1 MSYQVLARKWR
12 PRSFREMIGQT
23 HVLKALINAL
33 DNQRLHHAYLFTG
46 TRGVGK
52 TTIARI
58 IAKCVNCEIGITS
71 TPCGTCSV
79 CREIDEGRFVD
90 LIEIDAASRTKVEDT
105 RELLDNV
112 QYAPSR
118 GRFKV
123 YLIDE
128 VHMLSSHSFNA
139 LLKTLE
145 EPPPYVKFILATTD
159 PQKLPATIL
168 SRCLQFSLKNMT
180 PERVVEHLTH
190 VLGVENVPFE
200 DDALWLLGRAAD
212 GSMRDAM
219 SLTDQ
224 AIAFGEGK
232 VLAADVRAMLGTLD
246 HGQVYGVLQA
256 LLEGDARGL
265 LEAVRHLAEQ
275 GPDWNGVLAEML
287 NVLHRVAVAQALP
300 EAVDNGQGD
309 RDRVLAVAQALP
321 AEDVQFYYQ
330 MGLIGRR
337 DLPLAPDP
345 RSGFEMVLLRMLA
358 FRPAGGGEAPPQ
370 TLKPLGISQATVDSS
385 QGVAAPIAAPV
396 PQATS
401 MAGAAVPAAGPVAG
415 GNAPASA
422 SAATVQAPVTPAQ
435 REEAPVA
442 NPAVGDNA
450 PVPAPASAAT
460 AQVPVAAAQRQA
472 APAASTMTAVDN
484 SVPAPAPT
492 SSAPVP
498 AAVSQ
503 REVAAAASP
512 VASTDSPATRAAPAP
527 SPAAVD
533 DPSLPWNS
541 SAAPLQNEPEAYDEP
556 LLETEAEQPM
566 LTPMPAPTPACV
578 VPPAPEREEAPED
591 EGDAIDSAAPHLQAI
606 PDDFGPAGMDRDDE
620 PPLDED
626 YYPADIDASGYSFLD
641 DLASATP
648 EPVAAPEPLPASQP
662 ASGLALQWLELFPK
676 LPISG
681 LTASIAANCSLIA
694 VRGDEWLLHLDP
706 AQSALFNAT
715 QQRRLNDALNQY
727 HGRTIGLK
735 IELVRPEQETP
746 AQASSRRR
754 VERQHDAE
762 ASIQADPFIQQMMQ
776 KFGATVR
783 NDTIEPV
790 DVPVSQNG

>member
-12 PRSFREMIGQT
+12 PRSFREMVGQT

-33 DNQRLHHAYLFTG
+33 DSQRLHHAYLFTG

-58 IAKCVNCEIGITS
+58 IAKCLNCETGITS
-71 TPCGTCSV
+71 TPCGECSV

-190 VLGVENVPFE
+190 VLGAENIPFE

-246 HGQVYGVLQA
+246 HGQVYDVLTA
-256 LLEGDARGL
+256 LIDGDARSL

-275 GPDWNGVLAEML
+275 GPDWSGVLSEIL
-287 NVLHRVAVAQALP
+287 NVLHRVAIAQALP
-300 EAVDNGQGD
+300 EGVDNGHGD
-309 RDRVLAVAQALP
+309 RDRVLALAQALP

-345 RSGFEMVLLRMLA
+345 RGGFEMVLLRMLA
-358 FRPAGGGEAPPQ
+358 FRPADNDDAPGQP
-370 TLKPLGISQATVDSS
+370 LKSVGINPATVDSQATVA
-385 QGVAAPIAAPV
+385 GAAPV
-396 PQATS
+396 APAPAYVPAAAEPLPVAS
-401 MAGAAVPAAGPVAG
+401 PVVASPVAGHTEPVAKPAVPATPEQ
-415 GNAPASA
+415 APAPAPAEDIDLPWNEPKAVQSSA
-422 SAATVQAPVTPAQ
+422 EP
-435 REEAPVA
+435 E
-442 NPAVGDNA
+442 
-450 PVPAPASAAT
+450 PASAAEEIPQPMLDT
-460 AQVPVAAAQRQA
+460 V
-472 APAASTMTAVDN
+472 
-484 SVPAPAPT
+484 
-492 SSAPVP
+492 
-498 AAVSQ
+498 
-503 REVAAAASP
+503 
-512 VASTDSPATRAAPAP
+512 
-527 SPAAVD
+527 
-533 DPSLPWNS
+533 
-541 SAAPLQNEPEAYDEP
+541 
-556 LLETEAEQPM
+556 AEQPE
-566 LTPMPAPTPACV
+566 LTPMPGPTPATP
-578 VPPAPEREEAPED
+578 VPDAPEVESREQLQAAAGLVTPAMLEHVPIATPYVPAPME
-591 EGDAIDSAAPHLQAI
+591 
-606 PDDFGPAGMDRDDE
+606 RDDE
-620 PPLDED
+620 PPPDDD
-626 YYPADIDASGYSFLD
+626 YYEPDIDIDPASFAYLD
-641 DLASATP
+641 DLAHEAVETV
-648 EPVAAPEPLPASQP
+648 EAVEKEPEPLPAAAP
-662 ASGLALQWLELFPK
+662 ATGLAADWLDLFPK

-681 LTASIAANCSLIA
+681 MTGSIAANCTLISA
-694 VRGDEWLLHLDP
+694 EGDNWLLHLDP
-706 AQSALFNAT
+706 AHSALFNPT

-727 HGRTIGLK
+727 HERTINLS
-735 IELVRPEQETP
+735 IELIKPEQETP
-746 AQASSRRR
+746 AQAAARRR
-754 VERQHDAE
+754 ADRQRQAE
-762 ASIQADPFIQQMMQ
+762 ASIQGDPFIQQMLTQ
-776 KFGATVR
+776 FGASIR
-783 NDTIEPV
+783 EDTIAPV
-790 DVPVSQNG
+790 DTPVTP

>member
-12 PRSFREMIGQT
+12 PRSFREMVGQA

-58 IAKCVNCEIGITS
+58 IAKCLNCETGITS

-128 VHMLSSHSFNA
+128 VHMLSTHSFNA

-168 SRCLQFSLKNMT
+168 SRCLQFSLKNMS
-180 PERVVEHLTH
+180 PERVVEHLSH
-190 VLGVENVPFE
+190 VLGAENVPFE
-200 DDALWLLGRAAD
+200 EDALWLLGRAAD

-256 LLEGDARGL
+256 LLEGDARAL
-265 LEAVRHLAEQ
+265 LEAVRNLAEQ

-287 NVLHRVAVAQALP
+287 NVLHRVAIAQALP

-309 RDRVLAVAQALP
+309 RERVLALASALP

-345 RSGFEMVLLRMLA
+345 RGGFEMVLLRMLA
-358 FRPAGGGEAPPQ
+358 FRPADADDAPKPV
-370 TLKPLGISQATVDSS
+370 LKPVGISQATAD
-385 QGVAAPIAAPV
+385 P
-396 PQATS
+396 AT
-401 MAGAAVPAAGPVAG
+401 
-415 GNAPASA
+415 
-422 SAATVQAPVTPAQ
+422 
-435 REEAPVA
+435 
-442 NPAVGDNA
+442 
-450 PVPAPASAAT
+450 
-460 AQVPVAAAQRQA
+460 PVAAAAPAVELAVASVPEPAA
-472 APAASTMTAVDN
+472 APADVAAVADP
-484 SVPAPAPT
+484 VVEPAEAPQQPVEPTPPAEAEPEAQAEVHAPEPQVEEVIDLPWEAPAAPQAPVAVAPALEPAPAPGPSVE
-492 SSAPVP
+492 SSNDDEPP
-498 AAVSQ
+498 F
-503 REVAAAASP
+503 
-512 VASTDSPATRAAPAP
+512 
-527 SPAAVD
+527 
-533 DPSLPWNS
+533 DPS
-541 SAAPLQNEPEAYDEP
+541 AY
-556 LLETEAEQPM
+556 
-566 LTPMPAPTPACV
+566 
-578 VPPAPEREEAPED
+578 
-591 EGDAIDSAAPHLQAI
+591 
-606 PDDFGPAGMDRDDE
+606 GPAGMDRDDE

-626 YYPADIDASGYSFLD
+626 YYTPDSDPAGFSYLD
-641 DLASATP
+641 ELAEHVHEV
-648 EPVAAPEPLPASQP
+648 EPAKAPEPLPAAKP
-662 ASGLALQWLELFPK
+662 ATGLALQWLELFPQ
-676 LPISG
+676 LPVSG
-681 LTASIAANCSLIA
+681 MTGNIAANCTLIA
-694 VRGDEWLLHLDP
+694 AEGDDWLLHLDP
-706 AQSALFNAT
+706 AQGALFNTT
-715 QQRRLNDALNQY
+715 QQRRLNEALNQ
-727 HGRTIGLK
+727 HLGRTLRLQ
-735 IELVRPEQETP
+735 IELIRPEQETP
-746 AQASSRRR
+746 AQAAARKRA
-754 VERQHDAE
+754 ERQRDAE
-762 ASIQADPFIQQMMQ
+762 VSIEQDPLIQQMIRQ
-776 KFGATVR
+776 FGATVR
-783 NDTIEPV
+783 QDTIEPV
-790 DVPVSQNG
+790 QALVSQGE

>member
-12 PRSFREMIGQT
+12 PRSFREMVGQT

-58 IAKCVNCEIGITS
+58 IAKCLNCETGITS

-128 VHMLSSHSFNA
+128 VHMLSTHSFNA

-168 SRCLQFSLKNMT
+168 SRCLQFSLKNMS

-190 VLGVENVPFE
+190 VLGAENVPFE
-200 DDALWLLGRAAD
+200 EDALWLLGRAAD

-256 LLEGDARGL
+256 LLEGDARAL
-265 LEAVRHLAEQ
+265 LEAVRALAEQ
-275 GPDWNGVLAEML
+275 GPDWNGVLSEML
-287 NVLHRVAVAQALP
+287 NVLHRVAIAQALP

-309 RDRVLAVAQALP
+309 RDKVLALAAALP

-345 RSGFEMVLLRMLA
+345 RGGFEMVLLRMLA
-358 FRPAGGGEAPPQ
+358 FRPADTDDAPKPA
-370 TLKPLGISQATVDSS
+370 LKSVGISQATAD
-385 QGVAAPIAAPV
+385 
-396 PQATS
+396 
-401 MAGAAVPAAGPVAG
+401 PARPVAT
-415 GNAPASA
+415 
-422 SAATVQAPVTPAQ
+422 ATV
-435 REEAPVA
+435 VA
-442 NPAVGDNA
+442 EPSV
-450 PVPAPASAAT
+450 
-460 AQVPVAAAQRQA
+460 VAAAPEPVAPPAPVVDQ
-472 APAASTMTAVDN
+472 APAAE
-484 SVPAPAPT
+484 P
-492 SSAPVP
+492 
-498 AAVSQ
+498 
-503 REVAAAASP
+503 VAAAASAVAPEAVPAIEPEP
-512 VASTDSPATRAAPAP
+512 VHAVAGPETVVDLPWEEPSPTVAP
-527 SPAAVD
+527 SAPVIPAVVAQPPD
-533 DPSLPWNS
+533 DQPD
-541 SAAPLQNEPEAYDEP
+541 YDEP
-556 LLETEAEQPM
+556 PFD
-566 LTPMPAPTPACV
+566 P
-578 VPPAPEREEAPED
+578 
-591 EGDAIDSAAPHLQAI
+591 SAYASV
-606 PDDFGPAGMDRDDE
+606 GMERDDDGADDDYYV
-620 PPLDED
+620 PQADPIGFSYLDELAEHIQED
-626 YYPADIDASGYSFLD
+626 APA
-641 DLASATP
+641 
-648 EPVAAPEPLPASQP
+648 AAPEPLPAAQP
-662 ASGLALQWLELFPK
+662 ATGLALQWLELFPQ
-676 LPISG
+676 LPVSG
-681 LTASIAANCSLIA
+681 MTGNIAANCTLISA
-694 VRGDEWLLHLDP
+694 DGDDWLLHLDP
-706 AQSALFNAT
+706 GQGALFNST
-715 QQRRLNDALNQY
+715 QQRRLNEALNQ
-727 HGRTIGLK
+727 HLGRTLRLQ
-735 IELVRPEQETP
+735 IELIRPEQETP
-746 AQASSRRR
+746 AQAAARKRA
-754 VERQHDAE
+754 ERQHDAE
-762 ASIQADPFIQQMMQ
+762 LSIEQDPLIQQMIKQ
-776 KFGATVR
+776 FGARVR
-783 NDTIEPV
+783 HDTIEPV
-790 DVPVSQNG
+790 DAALATPGQ

>member
-12 PRSFREMIGQT
+12 PRSFREMVGQT

-33 DNQRLHHAYLFTG
+33 DSQRLHHAYLFTG

-58 IAKCVNCEIGITS
+58 IAKCLNCETGITS
-71 TPCGTCSV
+71 TPCGECSV

-180 PERVVEHLTH
+180 PERVVEHLSH
-190 VLGVENVPFE
+190 VLSVENVPFE

-232 VLAADVRAMLGTLD
+232 VLAGDVRAMLGTLD
-246 HGQVYGVLQA
+246 HGQVFDLLHA
-256 LLEGDARGL
+256 LIEGDAKAM

-275 GPDWNGVLAEML
+275 GPDWNGVLSEIL
-287 NVLHRVAVAQALP
+287 NVLHRVAIAQALP
-300 EAVDNGQGD
+300 DGVDNGHGD
-309 RDRVLAVAQALP
+309 RERVLALAQALP

-345 RSGFEMVLLRMLA
+345 RGGFEMVLLRMLA
-358 FRPAGGGEAPPQ
+358 FRPADTGSAPSQP
-370 TLKPLGISQATVDSS
+370 LKPVGISQATVDSA
-385 QGVAAPIAAPV
+385 QAVAG
-396 PQATS
+396 TT
-401 MAGAAVPAAGPVAG
+401 PVA
-415 GNAPASA
+415 
-422 SAATVQAPVTPAQ
+422 
-435 REEAPVA
+435 
-442 NPAVGDNA
+442 PAV
-450 PVPAPASAAT
+450 
-460 AQVPVAAAQRQA
+460 A
-472 APAASTMTAVDN
+472 APAAVVAQPV
-484 SVPAPAPT
+484 VPVVEVVAEPVQAPKAP
-492 SSAPVP
+492 PVP
-498 AAVSQ
+498 EKDLPWNAPSTPVVDIEAAPESVLDTAGEPPELPPMPLPTPDSVVPDAPEWIAATIPEPTAEQVDAAVS
-503 REVAAAASP
+503 
-512 VASTDSPATRAAPAP
+512 
-527 SPAAVD
+527 
-533 DPSLPWNS
+533 
-541 SAAPLQNEPEAYDEP
+541 
-556 LLETEAEQPM
+556 
-566 LTPMPAPTPACV
+566 
-578 VPPAPEREEAPED
+578 
-591 EGDAIDSAAPHLQAI
+591 
-606 PDDFGPAGMDRDDE
+606 GMDRDDE

-626 YYPADIDASGYSFLD
+626 YIEPDMDSAAYSYLD
-641 DLASATP
+641 ELASEHAAEPAP
-648 EPVAAPEPLPASQP
+648 EPEPLPAAMP
-662 ASGLALQWLELFPK
+662 ATGLALEWLEMFPK
-676 LPISG
+676 LPVSG
-681 LTASIAANCSLIA
+681 MTASIGANCTLIA
-694 VRGDEWLLHLDP
+694 VDGDDWLLHLDP
-706 AQSALFNAT
+706 AHSALFNLT
-715 QQRRLNDALNQY
+715 QQRRLNDALNQFTQ
-727 HGRTIGLK
+727 RTLK
-735 IELVRPEQETP
+735 VTIELVKPEQETP
-746 AQASSRRR
+746 AQAAARFRA
-754 VERQHDAE
+754 ERQRLAE
-762 ASIQADPFIQQMMQ
+762 ESIYADPLVQQMVEQ
-776 KFGATVR
+776 FGAVVR
-783 NDTIEPV
+783 EDTIQPV
-790 DVPVSQNG
+790 EVAQAQAS

>member
-12 PRSFREMIGQT
+12 PRSFREMVGQT

-33 DNQRLHHAYLFTG
+33 DSQRLHHAYLFTG

-58 IAKCVNCEIGITS
+58 IAKCLNCETGITS
-71 TPCGTCSV
+71 TPCGECSV

-246 HGQVYGVLQA
+246 HGQVFDVLAA
-256 LLEGDARGL
+256 LIEGDARSL

-275 GPDWNGVLAEML
+275 GPDWSGVLSEIL
-287 NVLHRVAVAQALP
+287 NVLHRVAIAQALP
-300 EAVDNGQGD
+300 EGVDNGHGD
-309 RDRVLAVAQALP
+309 RDRVLALAQSLP

-345 RSGFEMVLLRMLA
+345 RGGFEMVLLRMLA
-358 FRPAGGGEAPPQ
+358 FRPADADNAPTQP
-370 TLKPLGISQATVDSS
+370 LKSVGINPATVDSRTA
-385 QGVAAPIAAPV
+385 VA
-396 PQATS
+396 S
-401 MAGAAVPAAGPVAG
+401 
-415 GNAPASA
+415 SA
-422 SAATVQAPVTPAQ
+422 SAAPNPVT
-435 REEAPVA
+435 
-442 NPAVGDNA
+442 
-450 PVPAPASAAT
+450 
-460 AQVPVAAAQRQA
+460 
-472 APAASTMTAVDN
+472 
-484 SVPAPAPT
+484 
-492 SSAPVP
+492 
-498 AAVSQ
+498 
-503 REVAAAASP
+503 
-512 VASTDSPATRAAPAP
+512 AP
-527 SPAAVD
+527 SPAPVIDKPAPVAVPD
-533 DPSLPWNS
+533 AQPAKPKAEEEIDLPWNEPKVTPP
-541 SAAPLQNEPEAYDEP
+541 AAAAEPEAEP
-556 LLETEAEQPM
+556 EPEPSSQPASESVAEIPEPVLDTVAEQPD
-566 LTPMPAPTPACV
+566 LTPMPAPVPASP
-578 VPPAPEREEAPED
+578 VPEAPEVESSEQRQAAAD
-591 EGDAIDSAAPHLQAI
+591 VVTLQMIEHVPDATPYVPAP
-606 PDDFGPAGMDRDDE
+606 MERDDE
-620 PPLDED
+620 PPPDDD
-626 YYPADIDASGYSFLD
+626 YNEPDIDIDPASFAYLD
-641 DLASATP
+641 DLAHEAVEAVEKEP
-648 EPVAAPEPLPASQP
+648 ELLPAAKP
-662 ASGLALQWLELFPK
+662 AIGLAADWLELFPK

-681 LTASIAANCSLIA
+681 MTGSIAANCTLIS
-694 VRGDEWLLHLDP
+694 VEGDNWLLHLDP
-706 AQSALFNAT
+706 AHSALFNST

-727 HGRTIGLK
+727 HERTLNLS
-735 IELVRPEQETP
+735 IELIKPEQETP
-746 AQASSRRR
+746 AQAAARRR
-754 VERQHDAE
+754 ADRQKQAE
-762 ASIQADPFIQQMMQ
+762 AAIHGDPFIQQMMQ
-776 KFGATVR
+776 QFGASIR
-783 NDTIEPV
+783 EDTIVPV
-790 DVPVSQNG
+790 DGPAQAPV

>member
-12 PRSFREMIGQT
+12 PRSFREMVGQT

-33 DNQRLHHAYLFTG
+33 DSQRLHHAYLFTG

-58 IAKCVNCEIGITS
+58 IAKCLNCETGITS

-232 VLAADVRAMLGTLD
+232 VMAADVRAMLGTLD
-246 HGQVYGVLQA
+246 HGQVYDVLHA
-256 LLEGDARGL
+256 LINGDAKAL

-275 GPDWNGVLAEML
+275 GPDWNGVLSEIL
-287 NVLHRVAVAQALP
+287 NVLHRVAIAQALP
-300 EAVDNGQGD
+300 DGVDNGHGD
-309 RDRVLAVAQALP
+309 RDRVLALAQVLP

-345 RSGFEMVLLRMLA
+345 RGGFEMVLLRMLA
-358 FRPAGGGEAPPQ
+358 FRPADSADAPRQP
-370 TLKPLGISQATVDSS
+370 LKPVGISQATVDSAQS
-385 QGVAAPIAAPV
+385 V
-396 PQATS
+396 
-401 MAGAAVPAAGPVAG
+401 AGAAVA
-415 GNAPASA
+415 
-422 SAATVQAPVTPAQ
+422 APVSVAA
-435 REEAPVA
+435 APVA
-442 NPAVGDNA
+442 A
-450 PVPAPASAAT
+450 PV
-460 AQVPVAAAQRQA
+460 VEA
-472 APAASTMTAVDN
+472 APAV
-484 SVPAPAPT
+484 APVVAP
-492 SSAPVP
+492 APVP
-498 AAVSQ
+498 AA
-503 REVAAAASP
+503 P
-512 VASTDSPATRAAPAP
+512 VAPAP
-527 SPAAVD
+527 QPVVETPAQAAPVAAEEVVD
-533 DPSLPWNS
+533 LPWND
-541 SAAPLQNEPEAYDEP
+541 PVEPVVAQQPAVEP
-556 LLETEAEQPM
+556 VLETAAEQPE
-566 LTPMPAPTPACV
+566 LTPMPTPTPDSV
-578 VPPAPEREEAPED
+578 VPDAPEWVSAPVPEPSVA
-591 EGDAIDSAAPHLQAI
+591 EVDAATPGIDL
-606 PDDFGPAGMDRDDE
+606 DDE

-626 YYPADIDASGYSFLD
+626 YIEPDMDSAYSYLD
-641 DLASATP
+641 ELASEHAADP
-648 EPVAAPEPLPASQP
+648 EPEPEPLPAAQP
-662 ASGLALQWLELFPK
+662 ATGLALEWLELFPK

-681 LTASIAANCSLIA
+681 MTASIAANCTLIA
-694 VRGDEWLLHLDP
+694 AEGDNWLLHLDP
-706 AQSALFNAT
+706 AHSALFNAT

-727 HGRTIGLK
+727 HQRTLTVS
-735 IELVRPEQETP
+735 IELIKPEQETP
-746 AQASSRRR
+746 AQAASRRR
-754 VERQHDAE
+754 ANRQREAE
-762 ASIQADPFIQQMMQ
+762 ESIHGDPFIQQMVRE
-776 KFGATVR
+776 FGAVVR
-783 NDTIEPV
+783 HDTIEPV
-790 DVPVSQNG
+790 EALVSQG

>member
-12 PRSFREMIGQT
+12 PRSFREMVGQT

-58 IAKCVNCEIGITS
+58 IAKCLNCETGVSS
-71 TPCGTCSV
+71 TPCGECSV

-90 LIEIDAASRTKVEDT
+90 LIEVDAASRTKVEDT

-118 GRFKV
+118 GRYKV

-145 EPPPYVKFILATTD
+145 EPPPHVKFLLATTD
-159 PQKLPATIL
+159 PQKLPVTIL
-168 SRCLQFSLKNMT
+168 SRCLQFSLKNMP

-256 LLEGDARGL
+256 LLEGDARAL

-275 GPDWNGVLAEML
+275 GPDWAGVLAEIL
-287 NVLHRVAVAQALP
+287 NVLHRVAIAQALP

-309 RDRVLAVAQALP
+309 RDRVLALAQALP

-358 FRPAGGGEAPPQ
+358 FRPAGSDDAPRTP
-370 TLKPLGISQATVDSS
+370 LKTLGISPATADSKPAAVADTAAIVGSSTPSAGATV
-385 QGVAAPIAAPV
+385 A
-396 PQATS
+396 
-401 MAGAAVPAAGPVAG
+401 AAVP
-415 GNAPASA
+415 
-422 SAATVQAPVTPAQ
+422 
-435 REEAPVA
+435 E
-442 NPAVGDNA
+442 
-450 PVPAPASAAT
+450 
-460 AQVPVAAAQRQA
+460 PVAAA
-472 APAASTMTAVDN
+472 PAVF
-484 SVPAPAPT
+484 
-492 SSAPVP
+492 APV
-498 AAVSQ
+498 Q
-503 REVAAAASP
+503 SP
-512 VASTDSPATRAAPAP
+512 VAEPSAVPSTQVVEEPNTAP
-527 SPAAVD
+527 VID
-533 DPSLPWNS
+533 VPWN
-541 SAAPLQNEPEAYDEP
+541 EPPDMPPVAIEAGAVPPEP
-556 LLETEAEQPM
+556 LTSDGVGDHVAS
-566 LTPMPAPTPACV
+566 V
-578 VPPAPEREEAPED
+578 VQVEE
-591 EGDAIDSAAPHLQAI
+591 
-606 PDDFGPAGMDRDDE
+606 PDDDE
-620 PPLDED
+620 PPLTDED
-626 YYPADIDASGYSFLD
+626 YFEAENQAEAYLDELSQASD
-641 DLASATP
+641 EP
-648 EPVAAPEPLPASQP
+648 ETAEPLPAVEP
-662 ASGLALQWLELFPK
+662 ATGLAAEWLELYLK
-676 LPISG
+676 LGLSG
-681 LTASIAANCSLIA
+681 LTGSIAANCTLIA
-694 VRGDEWLLHLDP
+694 VEGDRWLMHLDP
-706 AQSALFNAT
+706 AQSALFNPT

-727 HGRTIGLK
+727 HGRTLQLDILLQK
-735 IELVRPEQETP
+735 PEQETP
-746 AQASSRRR
+746 AQAAHRRR
-754 VERQHDAE
+754 AERQRAAE
-762 ASIQADPFIQQMMQ
+762 QSIHSDPLVQQLMQ
-776 KFGATVR
+776 QFAAVIREG
-783 NDTIEPV
+783 TIEPV
-790 DVPVSQNG
+790 EHSEP

>member
-12 PRSFREMIGQT
+12 PRSFREMVGQT

-33 DNQRLHHAYLFTG
+33 DSQRLHHAYLFTG

-58 IAKCVNCEIGITS
+58 IAKCLNCETGITS
-71 TPCGTCSV
+71 SPCGECSV

-190 VLGVENVPFE
+190 VLTAENVPFE

-232 VLAADVRAMLGTLD
+232 VLATDVRAMLGTLD
-246 HGQVYGVLQA
+246 HGQVYDVLHS
-256 LLEGDARGL
+256 LIEGDAKAL

-275 GPDWNGVLAEML
+275 GPDWSGVLSEIL
-287 NVLHRVAVAQALP
+287 NVLHRVAIAQALP
-300 EAVDNGQGD
+300 EGVDNGHGD
-309 RDRVLAVAQALP
+309 RDRVLALAQALP

-345 RSGFEMVLLRMLA
+345 RGGFEMVLLRMLA
-358 FRPAGGGEAPPQ
+358 FRPADTADAPRQP
-370 TLKPLGISQATVDSS
+370 LKPVGISQATVDSANS
-385 QGVAAPIAAPV
+385 VAAAPKPAPVVAAAAAPAPVSAPAPVAAPA
-396 PQATS
+396 QA
-401 MAGAAVPAAGPVAG
+401 
-415 GNAPASA
+415 
-422 SAATVQAPVTPAQ
+422 
-435 REEAPVA
+435 
-442 NPAVGDNA
+442 
-450 PVPAPASAAT
+450 
-460 AQVPVAAAQRQA
+460 
-472 APAASTMTAVDN
+472 
-484 SVPAPAPT
+484 PAPAPV
-492 SSAPVP
+492 APV
-498 AAVSQ
+498 
-503 REVAAAASP
+503 
-512 VASTDSPATRAAPAP
+512 AAPEPEPAP
-527 SPAAVD
+527 VVAEAVVD
-533 DPSLPWNS
+533 LPWND
-541 SAAPLQNEPEAYDEP
+541 PVEPEAEP
-556 LLETEAEQPM
+556 EPEPAQQPAVEPVLETTAEQPE
-566 LTPMPAPTPACV
+566 LPPMPLPTPDSV
-578 VPPAPEREEAPED
+578 VPEAPEW
-591 EGDAIDSAAPHLQAI
+591 AAAPI
-606 PDDFGPAGMDRDDE
+606 PEPSVADVDAATPGIDMDDE

-626 YYPADIDASGYSFLD
+626 YIEPDMDSAYSYLD
-641 DLASATP
+641 ELAIEHAA
-648 EPVAAPEPLPASQP
+648 EPAPEPEPEPAAAP
-662 ASGLALQWLELFPK
+662 ATGLALQWLELFPK

-681 LTASIAANCSLIA
+681 MTGSIAANCTLIA
-694 VRGDEWLLHLDP
+694 VDGDHWLMHLDP
-706 AQSALFNAT
+706 AHSALFNAT
-715 QQRRLNDALNQY
+715 QQRRLNDALNQF
-727 HGRTIGLK
+727 HGRTLSLT
-735 IELVRPEQETP
+735 IELIKPEQETP
-746 AQASSRRR
+746 AQAASRRR
-754 VERQHDAE
+754 ANRQREAE
-762 ASIQADPFIQQMMQ
+762 ESIHGDPFIQQMVQ
-776 KFGATVR
+776 QFGAVVR
-783 NDTIEPV
+783 HDTIEPV
-790 DVPVSQNG
+790 DALVAQG

>member
-12 PRSFREMIGQT
+12 PRSFREMVGQT

-33 DNQRLHHAYLFTG
+33 DSQRLHHAYLFTG

-58 IAKCVNCEIGITS
+58 IAKCLNCETGITS
-71 TPCGTCSV
+71 SPCGECSV

-190 VLGVENVPFE
+190 VLTAENVPFE

-232 VLAADVRAMLGTLD
+232 VLATDVRAMLGTLD
-246 HGQVYGVLQA
+246 HGQVYDVLHA
-256 LLEGDARGL
+256 LIEGDAKAL

-275 GPDWNGVLAEML
+275 GPDWNGVLSEIL
-287 NVLHRVAVAQALP
+287 NVLHRVAIAQALP
-300 EAVDNGQGD
+300 EGVDNGHGD
-309 RDRVLAVAQALP
+309 RDRVLALAQALP

-345 RSGFEMVLLRMLA
+345 RGGFEMVLLRMLA
-358 FRPAGGGEAPPQ
+358 FRPADTADAPRQP
-370 TLKPLGISQATVDSS
+370 LKPVGISQATVDSANS
-385 QGVAAPIAAPV
+385 VAAAPKPAPV
-396 PQATS
+396 V
-401 MAGAAVPAAGPVAG
+401 AAAA
-415 GNAPASA
+415 
-422 SAATVQAPVTPAQ
+422 AAA
-435 REEAPVA
+435 
-442 NPAVGDNA
+442 
-450 PVPAPASAAT
+450 PAPAPA
-460 AQVPVAAAQRQA
+460 PVA
-472 APAASTMTAVDN
+472 APAAEPEPV
-484 SVPAPAPT
+484 VPVVEAHPEP
-492 SSAPVP
+492 
-498 AAVSQ
+498 
-503 REVAAAASP
+503 EP
-512 VASTDSPATRAAPAP
+512 VAVETV
-527 SPAAVD
+527 VD
-533 DPSLPWNS
+533 LPWNDPVEAEAEPAPVQQPAVEPVLETAGEQPELPPMPLPTPDS
-541 SAAPLQNEPEAYDEP
+541 VVPDAPEWAAAPIPEPSV
-556 LLETEAEQPM
+556 AEVDAA
-566 LTPMPAPTPACV
+566 TP
-578 VPPAPEREEAPED
+578 
-591 EGDAIDSAAPHLQAI
+591 
-606 PDDFGPAGMDRDDE
+606 GMDMDDE

-626 YYPADIDASGYSFLD
+626 YIEPDMDSAYSYLD
-641 DLASATP
+641 ELASEHAADP
-648 EPVAAPEPLPASQP
+648 EPEPEPEPAAAPAT
-662 ASGLALQWLELFPK
+662 GLALQWLELFPK

-681 LTASIAANCSLIA
+681 MTGSIAANCTLIA
-694 VRGDEWLLHLDP
+694 VDGDHWLMHLDP
-706 AQSALFNAT
+706 AHSALFNAT
-715 QQRRLNDALNQY
+715 QQRRLNDALNQF
-727 HGRTIGLK
+727 HGRTLTLT
-735 IELVRPEQETP
+735 IELIKPEQETP
-746 AQASSRRR
+746 AQAASRRR
-754 VERQHDAE
+754 ANRQREAE
-762 ASIQADPFIQQMMQ
+762 ESIHGDPFIQQMVQ
-776 KFGATVR
+776 QFGAVVR
-783 NDTIEPV
+783 SDTIEPV
-790 DVPVSQNG
+790 DALVTQG

>member
-12 PRSFREMIGQT
+12 PRSFREMVGQT

-33 DNQRLHHAYLFTG
+33 DSQRLHHAYLFTG

-58 IAKCVNCEIGITS
+58 IAKCLNCETGITS

-128 VHMLSSHSFNA
+128 VHMLSTHSFNA

-232 VLAADVRAMLGTLD
+232 VMAADVRAMLGTLD
-246 HGQVYGVLQA
+246 HGQVYDVLHA
-256 LLEGDARGL
+256 LLDGDAQGL

-275 GPDWNGVLAEML
+275 GPDWNGVLSEIL
-287 NVLHRVAVAQALP
+287 NVLHRVAIAQALP
-300 EAVDNGQGD
+300 EGVDNGHGD
-309 RDRVLAVAQALP
+309 RDRVLALAQALP

-345 RSGFEMVLLRMLA
+345 RGGFEMVLLRMLA
-358 FRPAGGGEAPPQ
+358 FRPADSSDAPRQP
-370 TLKPLGISQATVDSS
+370 LKPVGINQATVDST
-385 QGVAAPIAAPV
+385 P
-396 PQATS
+396 
-401 MAGAAVPAAGPVAG
+401 PVAG
-415 GNAPASA
+415 ATSVAPVIAPAP
-422 SAATVQAPVTPAQ
+422 AP
-435 REEAPVA
+435 APVA
-442 NPAVGDNA
+442 AVA
-450 PVPAPASAAT
+450 PAPAVA
-460 AQVPVAAAQRQA
+460 VPVAAAPIA
-472 APAASTMTAVDN
+472 EPVAPAVEVD
-484 SVPAPAPT
+484 
-492 SSAPVP
+492 
-498 AAVSQ
+498 
-503 REVAAAASP
+503 
-512 VASTDSPATRAAPAP
+512 
-527 SPAAVD
+527 
-533 DPSLPWNS
+533 LPWN
-541 SAAPLQNEPEAYDEP
+541 EPKAV
-556 LLETEAEQPM
+556 QP
-566 LTPMPAPTPACV
+566 V
-578 VPPAPEREEAPED
+578 V
-591 EGDAIDSAAPHLQAI
+591 
-606 PDDFGPAGMDRDDE
+606 
-620 PPLDED
+620 
-626 YYPADIDASGYSFLD
+626 
-641 DLASATP
+641 
-648 EPVAAPEPLPASQP
+648 EPVAL
-662 ASGLALQWLELFPK
+662 G
-676 LPISG
+676 
-681 LTASIAANCSLIA
+681 
-694 VRGDEWLLHLDP
+694 
-706 AQSALFNAT
+706 
-715 QQRRLNDALNQY
+715 
-727 HGRTIGLK
+727 
-735 IELVRPEQETP
+735 
-746 AQASSRRR
+746 SS
-754 VERQHDAE
+754 
-762 ASIQADPFIQQMMQ
+762 
-776 KFGATVR
+776 TVDGYAR
-783 NDTIEPV
+783 
-790 DVPVSQNG
+790 

>member
-12 PRSFREMIGQT
+12 PRSFREMVGQT

-33 DNQRLHHAYLFTG
+33 DSQRLHHAYLFTG

-58 IAKCVNCEIGITS
+58 IAKCLNCETGITS
-71 TPCGTCSV
+71 SPCGECSV

-232 VLAADVRAMLGTLD
+232 VMAADVRAMLGTLD
-246 HGQVYGVLQA
+246 HGQVYDVLHALIEGDAKA
-256 LLEGDARGL
+256 LLEG
-265 LEAVRHLAEQ
+265 VRHLAEQ
-275 GPDWNGVLAEML
+275 GPDWNGVLSEIL
-287 NVLHRVAVAQALP
+287 NVLHRVAIAQALP
-300 EAVDNGQGD
+300 EGVDNGHGD
-309 RDRVLAVAQALP
+309 RDRVLALAQALP

-345 RSGFEMVLLRMLA
+345 RGGFEMVLLRMLA
-358 FRPAGGGEAPPQ
+358 FRPADTEDAPRQP
-370 TLKPLGISQATVDSS
+370 LKPVGISQATVDSAKS
-385 QGVAAPIAAPV
+385 VAAAPVVAPVVAAAVAPSASVVPAVPAPELEPVPVPVAPVAAPE
-396 PQATS
+396 
-401 MAGAAVPAAGPVAG
+401 PVAE
-415 GNAPASA
+415 P
-422 SAATVQAPVTPAQ
+422 
-435 REEAPVA
+435 EPVA
-442 NPAVGDNA
+442 VEE
-450 PVPAPASAAT
+450 V
-460 AQVPVAAAQRQA
+460 
-472 APAASTMTAVDN
+472 VD
-484 SVPAPAPT
+484 
-492 SSAPVP
+492 
-498 AAVSQ
+498 
-503 REVAAAASP
+503 
-512 VASTDSPATRAAPAP
+512 
-527 SPAAVD
+527 
-533 DPSLPWNS
+533 LPWND
-541 SAAPLQNEPEAYDEP
+541 PVEPEVVQQPAVEP
-556 LLETEAEQPM
+556 VLETIAEQPE
-566 LTPMPAPTPACV
+566 LPPVLSSTPDSV
-578 VPPAPEREEAPED
+578 VPDAAEPPAATIAEPTAAEV
-591 EGDAIDSAAPHLQAI
+591 DAATPGFDL
-606 PDDFGPAGMDRDDE
+606 DDE

-626 YYPADIDASGYSFLD
+626 YIEPDMDSAYSYLD
-641 DLASATP
+641 DLASEHTA
-648 EPVAAPEPLPASQP
+648 EPAPEPEPEPAAMP
-662 ASGLALQWLELFPK
+662 ATGLALQWLELFPK

-681 LTASIAANCSLIA
+681 MTGSIAANCTLIA
-694 VRGDEWLLHLDP
+694 IDGDNWLLHLDP
-706 AQSALFNAT
+706 AHSALFNAT
-715 QQRRLNDALNQY
+715 QQRRLNDALNQF
-727 HGRTIGLK
+727 HGRTLTLNMQLIK
-735 IELVRPEQETP
+735 PEQETP
-746 AQASSRRR
+746 AQAASRRR
-754 VERQHDAE
+754 ADRQREAE
-762 ASIQADPFIQQMMQ
+762 ESIHGDPFIQQMMAQ
-776 KFGATVR
+776 FGAVIR

-790 DVPVSQNG
+790 EALVSQG

>member
-12 PRSFREMIGQT
+12 PRSFREMVGQT

-33 DNQRLHHAYLFTG
+33 DSQRLHHAYLFTG

-58 IAKCVNCEIGITS
+58 IAKCLNCETGITS

-79 CREIDEGRFVD
+79 CQEIDEGRFVD

-232 VLAADVRAMLGTLD
+232 VMAADVRAMLGTLD
-246 HGQVYGVLQA
+246 HGQVFDVLTA
-256 LLEGDARGL
+256 LLEGDARGV

-275 GPDWNGVLAEML
+275 GPDWNGVLSEIL
-287 NVLHRVAVAQALP
+287 NVLHRVAIAQAMP
-300 EAVDNGQGD
+300 EGVDNGHGN
-309 RDRVLAVAQALP
+309 RDRVLALAQALP

-337 DLPLAPDP
+337 DLPLAPEP
-345 RSGFEMVLLRMLA
+345 RGGFEMVLLRMLA
-358 FRPAGGGEAPPQ
+358 FRPADTVDAPKQP
-370 TLKPLGISQATVDSS
+370 LKPAGISQATADSLAA
-385 QGVAAPIAAPV
+385 VAGAAPVASVAPIASVTAAPV
-396 PQATS
+396 AEP
-401 MAGAAVPAAGPVAG
+401 
-415 GNAPASA
+415 APATVA
-422 SAATVQAPVTPAQ
+422 QAEPVEEIDLPWNEPRTPAVQAPAQ
-435 REEAPVA
+435 ALTEPQTEPEPELAQAAAPV
-442 NPAVGDNA
+442 
-450 PVPAPASAAT
+450 VP
-460 AQVPVAAAQRQA
+460 QVPE
-472 APAASTMTAVDN
+472 
-484 SVPAPAPT
+484 
-492 SSAPVP
+492 PVLDT
-498 AAVSQ
+498 V
-503 REVAAAASP
+503 
-512 VASTDSPATRAAPAP
+512 
-527 SPAAVD
+527 
-533 DPSLPWNS
+533 
-541 SAAPLQNEPEAYDEP
+541 
-556 LLETEAEQPM
+556 AEQPE
-566 LTPMPAPTPACV
+566 LTPMPAPAPASPVPDAPETGTPAPAV
-578 VPPAPEREEAPED
+578 EQQVTPAMLESVP
-591 EGDAIDSAAPHLQAI
+591 DASRLS
-606 PDDFGPAGMDRDDE
+606 GPMHGDDE
-620 PPLDED
+620 PPPDDDYVEPDVDIDPASYSYLDE
-626 YYPADIDASGYSFLD
+626 
-641 DLASATP
+641 LAHDSVSDEEPMEP
-648 EPVAAPEPLPASQP
+648 EPMPAAMPAT
-662 ASGLALQWLELFPK
+662 GLAAEWLEMFPK

-681 LTASIAANCSLIA
+681 MTGSIAANCTLIEA
-694 VRGDEWLLHLDP
+694 DGDSWLLHLDP
-706 AQSALFNAT
+706 AHSALFNST
-715 QQRRLNDALNQY
+715 QQRRLNDALNQL
-727 HGRTIGLK
+727 HGRTINLR
-735 IELVRPEQETP
+735 IELIKPEQETP
-746 AQASSRRR
+746 AQAAARFRA
-754 VERQHDAE
+754 ERQREAE
-762 ASIQADPFIQQMMQ
+762 ASIHADPFIQQMLQ
-776 KFGATVR
+776 QFGAVIR
-783 NDTIEPV
+783 EDTIKPV
-790 DVPVSQNG
+790 DAAPVNAPVAQTH

>member
-12 PRSFREMIGQT
+12 PRSFREMVGQT

-33 DNQRLHHAYLFTG
+33 DSQRLHHAYLFTG

-58 IAKCVNCEIGITS
+58 IAKCLNCETGITS

-190 VLGVENVPFE
+190 VLSVENVPFE

-232 VLAADVRAMLGTLD
+232 VLATDVRAMLGTLD
-246 HGQVYGVLQA
+246 HGQVFDLLHA
-256 LLEGDARGL
+256 LIQGDARAL

-275 GPDWNGVLAEML
+275 GPDWNGVLSEIL
-287 NVLHRVAVAQALP
+287 NVFHRVAIAQALP
-300 EAVDNGQGD
+300 EGVDNGHGD
-309 RDRVLAVAQALP
+309 RDRVLALAQAMP

-345 RSGFEMVLLRMLA
+345 RGGFEMVLLRMLA
-358 FRPAGGGEAPPQ
+358 FRPADTGDAPSQP
-370 TLKPLGISQATVDSS
+370 LKPVGISQATVDSANT
-385 QGVAAPIAAPV
+385 VAGSTAVAPAVTPRAEPAPVAVAAPV
-396 PQATS
+396 PEVVAPEPERVAP
-401 MAGAAVPAAGPVAG
+401 MVAPEAPPAA
-415 GNAPASA
+415 
-422 SAATVQAPVTPAQ
+422 
-435 REEAPVA
+435 EI
-442 NPAVGDNA
+442 D
-450 PVPAPASAAT
+450 
-460 AQVPVAAAQRQA
+460 
-472 APAASTMTAVDN
+472 
-484 SVPAPAPT
+484 
-492 SSAPVP
+492 
-498 AAVSQ
+498 
-503 REVAAAASP
+503 
-512 VASTDSPATRAAPAP
+512 
-527 SPAAVD
+527 
-533 DPSLPWNS
+533 LPWNERPAPVIEDQS
-541 SAAPLQNEPEAYDEP
+541 APEPVLETVSEQPDLPPMPLPTPDSVVPDAPEWVAAPVHE
-556 LLETEAEQPM
+556 
-566 LTPMPAPTPACV
+566 
-578 VPPAPEREEAPED
+578 PAPEQV
-591 EGDAIDSAAPHLQAI
+591 DAALS
-606 PDDFGPAGMDRDDE
+606 GMDRDDE

-626 YYPADIDASGYSFLD
+626 YIEPDMDSAAYSYLD
-641 DLASATP
+641 ELASEHAVEPQP
-648 EPVAAPEPLPASQP
+648 EPEPLPAAMP
-662 ASGLALQWLELFPK
+662 ATGLALEWLNMFPQ
-676 LPISG
+676 LPVSG
-681 LTASIAANCSLIA
+681 MTASIGANCTLIA
-694 VRGDEWLLHLDP
+694 VDGDDWLLHLDP
-706 AQSALFNAT
+706 AHSALFNST
-715 QQRRLNDALNQY
+715 QQRRLNDALNQF
-727 HGRTIGLK
+727 HQRTLK
-735 IELVRPEQETP
+735 VTIELVKPEQETP
-746 AQASSRRR
+746 AQAASRLRA
-754 VERQHDAE
+754 ERQRLAE
-762 ASIQADPFIQQMMQ
+762 ESIYADPLVQQMIEQ
-776 KFGATVR
+776 FGAAVR
-783 NDTIEPV
+783 DDTIQPV
-790 DVPVSQNG
+790 DVIEAQAS

>member
-12 PRSFREMIGQT
+12 PRSFREMVGQA

-58 IAKCVNCEIGITS
+58 IAKCLNCETGITS

-128 VHMLSSHSFNA
+128 VHMLSTHSFNA

-168 SRCLQFSLKNMT
+168 SRCLQFSLKNMS

-190 VLGVENVPFE
+190 VLGAENVPFE

-224 AIAFGEGK
+224 AIAFGEGR

-256 LLEGDARGL
+256 LLDGDARAL
-265 LEAVRHLAEQ
+265 LEAVRALAEQ
-275 GPDWNGVLAEML
+275 GPDWGGVLAEML

-300 EAVDNGQGD
+300 DAVDNGQGD
-309 RDRVLAVAQALP
+309 RDKVLALASALP

-345 RSGFEMVLLRMLA
+345 CGGFEMVLLRMLA
-358 FRPAGGGEAPPQ
+358 FRPADTDDAPTPR
-370 TLKPLGISQATVDSS
+370 LKTSGISQATADSPEP
-385 QGVAAPIAAPV
+385 VAVAPSAP
-396 PQATS
+396 
-401 MAGAAVPAAGPVAG
+401 AAVPTSQPDPVA
-415 GNAPASA
+415 
-422 SAATVQAPVTPAQ
+422 
-435 REEAPVA
+435 
-442 NPAVGDNA
+442 
-450 PVPAPASAAT
+450 
-460 AQVPVAAAQRQA
+460 
-472 APAASTMTAVDN
+472 
-484 SVPAPAPT
+484 APAPT
-492 SSAPVP
+492 PLERDDPDAPLAAVAGPTVKPRVAAEVLESAPADDQGFHP
-498 AAVSQ
+498 PW
-503 REVAAAASP
+503 E
-512 VASTDSPATRAAPAP
+512 DSPAESAPPAPRTNAGLQASPPPAAPMPSAVPSRDDAPPFDPEAYDLAGMTREDEPPSDDEDDYVVETDPTGFTYLDELAEHVHDPEPSSVPEP
-527 SPAAVD
+527 SPAAR
-533 DPSLPWNS
+533 
-541 SAAPLQNEPEAYDEP
+541 
-556 LLETEAEQPM
+556 
-566 LTPMPAPTPACV
+566 PAT
-578 VPPAPEREEAPED
+578 
-591 EGDAIDSAAPHLQAI
+591 
-606 PDDFGPAGMDRDDE
+606 
-620 PPLDED
+620 
-626 YYPADIDASGYSFLD
+626 
-641 DLASATP
+641 
-648 EPVAAPEPLPASQP
+648 
-662 ASGLALQWLELFPK
+662 GLALQWLELFPQ

-681 LTASIAANCSLIA
+681 MTGNIAANCTLVA
-694 VRGDEWLLHLDP
+694 ADGDDWLLHLDP
-706 AQSALFNAT
+706 AQGALFNAT
-715 QQRRLNDALNQY
+715 QQRRLNEALDQ
-727 HGRTIGLK
+727 HLGRSLRLT

-746 AQASSRRR
+746 AQAAARKRA
-754 VERQHDAE
+754 ERQREAE
-762 ASIQADPFIQQMMQ
+762 VAIERDPLIQQMVRQ
-776 KFGATVR
+776 FGATVR
-783 NDTIEPV
+783 SDSIQPV
-790 DVPVSQNG
+790 EAKAP

>member
-12 PRSFREMIGQT
+12 PRSFREMVGQT

-33 DNQRLHHAYLFTG
+33 DSQRLHHAYLFTG

-58 IAKCVNCEIGITS
+58 IAKCLNCETGITS

-180 PERVVEHLTH
+180 PERVVEHLSH

-232 VLAADVRAMLGTLD
+232 VMAADVRAMLGTLD
-246 HGQVYGVLQA
+246 HGQVFDVLHA
-256 LLEGDARGL
+256 LIEGDAKAL
-265 LEAVRHLAEQ
+265 LEAVRHLSEQ
-275 GPDWNGVLAEML
+275 GPDWNGVLSEIL
-287 NVLHRVAVAQALP
+287 NVLHRVAIAQALP
-300 EAVDNGQGD
+300 EAVDNGHGD
-309 RDRVLAVAQALP
+309 RDRVLTLAQALP

-345 RSGFEMVLLRMLA
+345 RGGFEMVLLRMLA
-358 FRPAGGGEAPPQ
+358 FRPADSADAPRQP
-370 TLKPLGISQATVDSS
+370 LKPVGISQATADS
-385 QGVAAPIAAPV
+385 AKPV
-396 PQATS
+396 
-401 MAGAAVPAAGPVAG
+401 AGAAVVAPVEVAPAAVAEPVVA
-415 GNAPASA
+415 
-422 SAATVQAPVTPAQ
+422 
-435 REEAPVA
+435 APVA
-442 NPAVGDNA
+442 EPEAVIEAEPEPQVA
-450 PVPAPASAAT
+450 PV
-460 AQVPVAAAQRQA
+460 
-472 APAASTMTAVDN
+472 VD
-484 SVPAPAPT
+484 
-492 SSAPVP
+492 
-498 AAVSQ
+498 
-503 REVAAAASP
+503 
-512 VASTDSPATRAAPAP
+512 
-527 SPAAVD
+527 
-533 DPSLPWNS
+533 LPWND
-541 SAAPLQNEPEAYDEP
+541 PVEPPVEPEQQPAVEP
-556 LLETEAEQPM
+556 VLDTTGEQPE
-566 LTPMPAPTPACV
+566 LTPMPAPTPDSV
-578 VPPAPEREEAPED
+578 VPDAPEWVSAPVPEPTVAQVEAATP
-591 EGDAIDSAAPHLQAI
+591 GIDL
-606 PDDFGPAGMDRDDE
+606 DDE

-626 YYPADIDASGYSFLD
+626 YIEPDMDSAYSYLD
-641 DLASATP
+641 ELASEHTA
-648 EPVAAPEPLPASQP
+648 EPAPEPEVEPAAAP
-662 ASGLALQWLELFPK
+662 ATGLALQWLELFPK

-681 LTASIAANCSLIA
+681 MTGSIAANCTLIA
-694 VRGDEWLLHLDP
+694 IDGDHWLLHLDP
-706 AQSALFNAT
+706 AHSALFNAT

-727 HGRTIGLK
+727 HGRTLTIA
-735 IELVRPEQETP
+735 IELIKPEQETP
-746 AQASSRRR
+746 AQAATRRR
-754 VERQHDAE
+754 LNRQRDAE
-762 ASIQADPFIQQMMQ
+762 ASIQADPLIQQMMQ
-776 KFGATVR
+776 QFGAVVR
-783 NDTIEPV
+783 HDTIEPV
-790 DVPVSQNG
+790 EAPAPQAS

>member
-12 PRSFREMIGQT
+12 PRSFREMVGQT

-33 DNQRLHHAYLFTG
+33 DSQRLHHAYLFTG

-58 IAKCVNCEIGITS
+58 IAKCLNCETGITS
-71 TPCGTCSV
+71 SPCGECSV

-190 VLGVENVPFE
+190 VLTAENVPFE

-232 VLAADVRAMLGTLD
+232 VLATDVRAMLGTLD
-246 HGQVYGVLQA
+246 HGQVYDVLHSLIEGDAKA
-256 LLEGDARGL
+256 LLEG
-265 LEAVRHLAEQ
+265 VRHLAEQ
-275 GPDWNGVLAEML
+275 GPDWNGVLSEIL
-287 NVLHRVAVAQALP
+287 NVLHRVAIAQALP
-300 EAVDNGQGD
+300 EGVDNGHGD
-309 RDRVLAVAQALP
+309 RDRVLALAQALP

-345 RSGFEMVLLRMLA
+345 RGGFEMVLLRMLA
-358 FRPAGGGEAPPQ
+358 FRPADTADAPRQP
-370 TLKPLGISQATVDSS
+370 LKPVGISQATVDSANS
-385 QGVAAPIAAPV
+385 VAAAPKPAPV
-396 PQATS
+396 VA
-401 MAGAAVPAAGPVAG
+401 AAV
-415 GNAPASA
+415 AP
-422 SAATVQAPVTPAQ
+422 
-435 REEAPVA
+435 APVA
-442 NPAVGDNA
+442 A
-450 PVPAPASAAT
+450 
-460 AQVPVAAAQRQA
+460 
-472 APAASTMTAVDN
+472 
-484 SVPAPAPT
+484 PAPAPEP
-492 SSAPVP
+492 APVAP
-498 AAVSQ
+498 V
-503 REVAAAASP
+503 VAP
-512 VASTDSPATRAAPAP
+512 EPEPAP
-527 SPAAVD
+527 VVAEAVVD
-533 DPSLPWNS
+533 LPWND
-541 SAAPLQNEPEAYDEP
+541 PVEPEAEP
-556 LLETEAEQPM
+556 EPEPEPAQQPAVEPVLETTAEQPE
-566 LTPMPAPTPACV
+566 LPPMPLPTPDSV
-578 VPPAPEREEAPED
+578 VPEAPERAAALIPEPSVAD
-591 EGDAIDSAAPHLQAI
+591 VDAATPGIDL
-606 PDDFGPAGMDRDDE
+606 DDE

-626 YYPADIDASGYSFLD
+626 YIEPDMDSAYSYLD
-641 DLASATP
+641 ELASEHAADP
-648 EPVAAPEPLPASQP
+648 EPEPEPEPAAAPAT
-662 ASGLALQWLELFPK
+662 GLALQWLELFPK

-681 LTASIAANCSLIA
+681 MTGSIAANCTLIA
-694 VRGDEWLLHLDP
+694 VDGDHWLMHLDP
-706 AQSALFNAT
+706 AHSALFNAT
-715 QQRRLNDALNQY
+715 QQRRLNDALNQF
-727 HGRTIGLK
+727 HGRTLSLT
-735 IELVRPEQETP
+735 IELIKPEQETP
-746 AQASSRRR
+746 AQAASRRR
-754 VERQHDAE
+754 ANRQREAE
-762 ASIQADPFIQQMMQ
+762 ESIHGDPFIQQMVQ
-776 KFGATVR
+776 QFGAVVR
-783 NDTIEPV
+783 HDTIEPV
-790 DVPVSQNG
+790 EALVTQG